1 MCVYNSEFGF
11 LFTQVHMISDLL
23 LFIFYIVH
31 FFCSC
36 LEVCFM
42 HHDCVYSTTSV
53 HIISGMCTRT
63 NMNHSKKIW
72 LSHFENFDWMLVFK
86 AHHWLCCVES
96 HQNSASSKIL
106 ILTTLSGYQIW
117 FVSCAIEQNSKTT
130 IIVLYWLC
138 LKLELQWL
146 SSPLKEGVTHLY

>member
-1 MCVYNSEFGF
+1 MASCLHRCTWYLIFYYSYFILYIFFVAVWRFALCIMIVYI
-11 LFTQVHMISDLL
+11 LLL
-23 LFIFYIVH
+23 LFTLFQ
-31 FFCSC
+31 
-36 LEVCFM
+36 VC
-42 HHDCVYSTTSV
+42 VLVLTWTTL
-53 HIISGMCTRT
+53 R
-63 NMNHSKKIW
+63 KY
-72 LSHFENFDWMLVFK
+72 ENFDWMLVFK

-96 HQNSASSKIL
+96 HPNSASSKIL